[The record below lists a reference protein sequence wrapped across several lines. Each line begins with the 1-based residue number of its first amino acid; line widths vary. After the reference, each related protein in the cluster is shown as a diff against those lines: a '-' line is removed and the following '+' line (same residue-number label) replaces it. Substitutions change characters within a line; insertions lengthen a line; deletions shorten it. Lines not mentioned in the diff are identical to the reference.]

1 MTEFRYTA
9 FGSPIGELIVV
20 AADARV
26 AAIHFDGQGVDRFR
40 RGRPV
45 RDDGWPVLVEA
56 KRQLGEYL
64 AGTRRNFD
72 LPLDFGGTAFQRSV
86 WETLLAI
93 PYGETW
99 SYADVA
105 NRLGKPTA
113 TRAVGAANG
122 QNPIPIVGPCHRVIG
137 KNGSLTGFGG
147 GLPLKEKLL
156 ALESGQGS
164 LLQPLSLRGA
174 HGDAAI

>member
-1 MTEFRYTA
+1 MTDYRYTELA
-9 FGSPIGELIVV
+9 SPIGDLLII
-20 AADARV
+20 AADARI
-26 AAIHFDGQGVDRFR
+26 AAIHFDGQGIERFR
-40 RGRPV
+40 RGAPERA
-45 RDDGWPVLVEA
+45 DDWPVLVEA
-56 KRQLGEYL
+56 KRQLTEYF
-64 AGTRRNFD
+64 AGARRDFD
-72 LPLDFGGTAFQRSV
+72 LPLDFGGTDFQRAV

-105 NRLGKPTA
+105 DRLGKPNA

-156 ALESGQGS
+156 ALESGQGT
-164 LLQPLSLRGA
+164 LL
-174 HGDAAI
+174 

>member
-1 MTEFRYTA
+1 MTDYRYTEMA
-9 FGSPIGELIVV
+9 SPIGALIIV
-20 AADARV
+20 AADERI
-26 AAIHFDGQGVDRFR
+26 AAIHFDGQGIDRFK
-40 RGRPV
+40 RGTPV
-45 RDDGWPVLVEA
+45 RDDAWPVLVKA
-56 KRQLGEYL
+56 RRQLSEYFAGE
-64 AGTRRNFD
+64 RRDFD
-72 LPLDFGGTAFQRSV
+72 LPLDLGGTDFQRSV
-86 WETLLAI
+86 WETLLTI

-164 LLQPLSLRGA
+164 LL
-174 HGDAAI
+174 

>member
-1 MTEFRYTA
+1 MADYRYTPLA
-9 FGSPIGELIVV
+9 SPIGALLIV
-20 AADARV
+20 AADDRV
-26 AAIHFDGQGVDRFR
+26 AAIHFDGQGIERFK
-40 RGRPV
+40 RGVPV
-45 RDDGWPVLVEA
+45 RDDTWPVLVEA
-56 KRQLGEYL
+56 KRQLGEYF
-64 AGTRRNFD
+64 AGTRRDFD
-72 LPLDFGGTAFQRSV
+72 LPLDFGGTDFQRSV
-86 WETLLAI
+86 WETLLTI

-147 GLPLKEKLL
+147 GLPVKEKLL

-164 LLQPLSLRGA
+164 LL
-174 HGDAAI
+174 

>member
-1 MTEFRYTA
+1 MTDYRYTRLA
-9 FGSPIGELIVV
+9 SPIGELIIV
-20 AADARV
+20 AANDRI
-26 AAIHFDGQGVDRFR
+26 AAIHFDGQGIDRFR
-40 RGRPV
+40 RGVPV
-45 RDDGWPVLVEA
+45 RDDDWPVLVEA
-56 KRQLGEYL
+56 KRQLSEYF
-64 AGTRRNFD
+64 AGSRRDFD
-72 LPLDFGGTAFQRSV
+72 LPLDFGGTEFQRSV
-86 WETLLAI
+86 WEMLLTI

-105 NRLGKPTA
+105 NRLGKPSA

-156 ALESGQGS
+156 ALESGQER
-164 LLQPLSLRGA
+164 LL
-174 HGDAAI
+174 

>member
-1 MTEFRYTA
+1 MTDYRYTELA
-9 FGSPIGELIVV
+9 SPIGDLIIV
-20 AADARV
+20 AADAKI
-26 AAIHFDGQGVDRFR
+26 AAIHFDGQGLDRFR
-40 RGRPV
+40 RGTPV
-45 RDDGWPVLVEA
+45 RDDGWPVLADA
-56 KRQLGEYL
+56 KRQLTEYF
-64 AGTRRNFD
+64 AGQRRDFD
-72 LPLDFGGTAFQRSV
+72 LPLDFGGTQFQRSV
-86 WETLLAI
+86 WEALLTI

-99 SYADVA
+99 SYARVA
-105 NRLGKPTA
+105 ELLGKPTA

-164 LLQPLSLRGA
+164 LL
-174 HGDAAI
+174 

>member
-1 MTEFRYTA
+1 MTDYRYTTLA
-9 FGSPIGELIVV
+9 SPIGELIIV
-20 AADARV
+20 AADDRI
-26 AAIHFDGQGVDRFR
+26 AAIHFAGQGLDRFR
-40 RGRPV
+40 RGSPERN
-45 RDDGWPVLVEA
+45 DEWPVLVEA
-56 KRQLGEYL
+56 KRQLGDYF
-64 AGTRRNFD
+64 AGKRREFG
-72 LPLDFGGTAFQRSV
+72 LPLDFGGTEFQRSV
-86 WETLLAI
+86 WAMLLTI

-164 LLQPLSLRGA
+164 LL
-174 HGDAAI
+174 

>member
-1 MTEFRYTA
+1 MTAYRYTQLA
-9 FGSPIGELIVV
+9 SPIGDLLIV
-20 AADARV
+20 AADERI
-26 AAIHFDGQGVDRFR
+26 AAIHFDGQGIERFR
-40 RGRPV
+40 RGVPV
-45 RDDGWPVLVEA
+45 RDDDWPVLVEA
-56 KRQLGEYL
+56 KRQLREYF
-64 AGTRRNFD
+64 AGARRDFD
-72 LPLDFGGTAFQRSV
+72 LPLDFGGTDFQRSV
-86 WETLLAI
+86 WETLLTI

-156 ALESGQGS
+156 ALESGQGT
-164 LLQPLSLRGA
+164 LL
-174 HGDAAI
+174 